1 MTNSILTHE
10 QVQAK
15 IKRLAAQ
22 VYECFCEHPQPFLII
37 GIQGNGEA
45 LAAAIAEHLP
55 LPCRMASLRINKKNP
70 DATPISLS
78 IEAKD
83 IPPVVV
89 LVDDVCNTGST
100 LFYAAAGLLNHG
112 VSTIKTVVLIDR
124 YHRSFPIST
133 DFVGLSLATTLQS
146 HIRVERENKRWL
158 ALLEN

>member
-22 VYECFCEHPQPFLII
+22 VYECFCEQPQAFLMI

-45 LAAAIAEHLP
+45 LAAAITEHLP
-55 LPCRMASLRINKKNP
+55 LPCRMASLSINKKNP
-70 DATPISLS
+70 GAAPISLS
-78 IEAKD
+78 IDAKD
-83 IPPVVV
+83 IPPLVV

-100 LFYAAAGLLNHG
+100 LFYAAAGLLSHG
-112 VSTIKTVVLIDR
+112 VGTIKTVVLIDR
-124 YHRSFPIST
+124 YHRRFPIST

-146 HIRVERENKRWL
+146 HIRVEHENNQWL